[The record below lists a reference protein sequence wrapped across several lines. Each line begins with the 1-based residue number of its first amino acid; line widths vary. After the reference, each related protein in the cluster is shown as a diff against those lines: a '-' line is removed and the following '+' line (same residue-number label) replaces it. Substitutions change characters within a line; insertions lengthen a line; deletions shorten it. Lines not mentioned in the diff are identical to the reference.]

1 MVDLRLDRL
10 HAGDVGQHLG
20 AAAFAQQLLGD
31 GACGHPAHGLP
42 RAGAA
47 AADPGADPVLALIGV
62 VGVRGAV
69 GAAHLLVVLR
79 LGVGV
84 AHQHR
89 DRRAQRA
96 ALEHPGQDLRP
107 VRLAALGG
115 QRALPRAPAVQ
126 LGLQIRLGQ
135 LQQGRAAVDHRADGR
150 AVRLAEGGDPE
161 QVPEGVAHGARWWPP
176 DERAVNRR
184 VVRTS
189 YGCYR
194 VTEVERMSVAEARS
208 ERIEV
213 RTTPSV
219 KALLQRA
226 ASASHKNVTEFL
238 LDAGLS
244 VAEDTLAN
252 RRLFRLDD
260 QQWQEF
266 QDLLDR
272 PVSDKPRLARLM
284 AERSVLE

>member
-1 MVDLRLDRL
+1 
-10 HAGDVGQHLG
+10 
-20 AAAFAQQLLGD
+20 
-31 GACGHPAHGLP
+31 
-42 RAGAA
+42 
-47 AADPGADPVLALIGV
+47 
-62 VGVRGAV
+62 
-69 GAAHLLVVLR
+69 
-79 LGVGV
+79 
-84 AHQHR
+84 
-89 DRRAQRA
+89 
-96 ALEHPGQDLRP
+96 
-107 VRLAALGG
+107 
-115 QRALPRAPAVQ
+115 
-126 LGLQIRLGQ
+126 
-135 LQQGRAAVDHRADGR
+135 
-150 AVRLAEGGDPE
+150 
-161 QVPEGVAHGARWWPP
+161 
-176 DERAVNRR
+176 
-184 VVRTS
+184 
-189 YGCYR
+189 
-194 VTEVERMSVAEARS
+194 MSVAEARS

-260 QQWQEF
+260 QQWQAF